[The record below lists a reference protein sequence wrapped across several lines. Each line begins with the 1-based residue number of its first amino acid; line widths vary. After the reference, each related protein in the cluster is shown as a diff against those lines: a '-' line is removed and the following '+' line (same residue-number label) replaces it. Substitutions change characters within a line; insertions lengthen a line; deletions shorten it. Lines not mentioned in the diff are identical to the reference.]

1 MIRSTRT
8 TSGGAAAN
16 LGICILAGC
25 ALIAAAT
32 WATGDS
38 TPRRQARGTHLG
50 VAPSDTVMLSF
61 SGNYSSQKFVR
72 IHEDG
77 TIDTTEFTVPTG
89 SRLFITDV
97 DWAGAGLSSAR
108 LMLRVFVENRTTAS
122 TRSLVYTAFA
132 LVSTTSTG
140 SGGTEYGGVNSGIVT
155 GFSVGPNGRIVC
167 DVVGNNQPTAAFTTT
182 GTSVPTVILRGYVV
196 SEE

>member
-1 MIRSTRT
+1 
-8 TSGGAAAN
+8 
-16 LGICILAGC
+16 
-25 ALIAAAT
+25 
-32 WATGDS
+32 
-38 TPRRQARGTHLG
+38 
-50 VAPSDTVMLSF
+50 MLSF
-61 SGNYSSQKFVR
+61 SGNYASQKFVR

-77 TIDTTEFTVPTG
+77 TIDTTEYAVPTG

-97 DWAGAGLSSAR
+97 DWAGAGVSSAR

-122 TRSLVYTAFA
+122 TRSLVYAAYAQVNT
-132 LVSTTSTG
+132 VTG

-167 DVVGNNQPTAAFTTT
+167 DVVGNNQPTVAFTTT
-182 GTSVPTVILRGYVV
+182 GTSAPTVILRGYVV